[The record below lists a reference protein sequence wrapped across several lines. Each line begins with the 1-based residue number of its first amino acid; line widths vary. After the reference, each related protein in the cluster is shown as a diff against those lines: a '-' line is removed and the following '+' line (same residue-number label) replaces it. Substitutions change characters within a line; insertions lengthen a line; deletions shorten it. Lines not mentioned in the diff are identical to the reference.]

1 MGKELAEIGAV
12 KIADDVL
19 ARIAALAA
27 LEVDGVSAMAGNY
40 TSDVLEKVS
49 RKNLAKGAK
58 VVVGQ
63 TQVKVDL
70 ALMMSYGYNIPAT
83 CQQAQTQIF
92 QSERRMMNRS
102 LLREQVF
109 KLLFRVEFNPM
120 EEMPEQE
127 ELFTS
132 TSDDDFSKQD
142 ADYIREKY
150 EKIAEKLDDIDK
162 AINEKTKGWDTE
174 RMAKVELTIIRL
186 AVYEI
191 KHDESVPTGVAINEA
206 VELAKKFGQDGSPAF
221 VNGVLAKFAE

>member
-1 MGKELAEIGAV
+1 
-12 KIADDVL
+12 
-19 ARIAALAA
+19 
-27 LEVDGVSAMAGNY
+27 
-40 TSDVLEKVS
+40 
-49 RKNLAKGAK
+49 
-58 VVVGQ
+58 
-63 TQVKVDL
+63 
-70 ALMMSYGYNIPAT
+70 
-83 CQQAQTQIF
+83 
-92 QSERRMMNRS
+92 MNRS

-142 ADYIREKY
+142 ADYIRKKY